1 METRNTGGTFQS
13 KQQRRFHTT
22 KPDLV
27 IWDKANK
34 FCSVIELSCPA
45 DINLAQKV
53 NDKINVYGILIR
65 NLQILH
71 PQYKFDMIPIIVGA
85 LGYIPK
91 CLTSYLQ
98 DLGLI
103 KMNRMFI
110 LWKCKILLPAVPR
123 KFAKHFWG
131 LNDLT
136 W

>member
-1 METRNTGGTFQS
+1 M
-13 KQQRRFHTT
+13 
-22 KPDLV
+22 
-27 IWDKANK
+27 
-34 FCSVIELSCPA
+34 
-45 DINLAQKV
+45 
-53 NDKINVYGILIR
+53 Y
-65 NLQILH
+65 
-71 PQYKFDMIPIIVGA
+71 PQYKFNMIPIIVGA